1 MNDNNKEHKHC
12 GNHECGT
19 LFTELVAHFPYA
31 VFSVALSFI
40 GVALLNY
47 FSFGAAPETVRH
59 GSHVLFHTF
68 HFMHIVFAAAG
79 AMLTYFRYSKK
90 IIEGVVIGG
99 LSTIVF
105 CILSDVLFPYM
116 AGWLLGVHMHL
127 HICFVSELHNVLPFL
142 AIGMITGW
150 ILAQDASDSHT
161 GYSLNS
167 HFAHIFVSSFASIMY
182 MVSHGFTNWEN
193 YMGAIF
199 VLLIF
204 AVVVPCTMS
213 DVVVPLY
220 FARSGKR

>member
-1 MNDNNKEHKHC
+1 MKNNQAGHNHC
-12 GNHECGT
+12 TDHECGS
-19 LFTELVAHFPYA
+19 LSSELIAHFPYA

-47 FSFGAAPETVRH
+47 FSFGAAAETVKH

-90 IIEGVVIGG
+90 IIEGIIISS
-99 LSTIVF
+99 LSTMVF
-105 CILSDVLFPYM
+105 CILSDILLPYA
-116 AGWLLGVHMHL
+116 AGWILGVNMHL
-127 HICFVSELHNVLPFL
+127 HICFFSDWHNVVPFL
-142 AIGMITGW
+142 AIGMLTGW
-150 ILAQDASDSHT
+150 LLAQHGESSHSA
-161 GYSLNS
+161 YSLNS

-182 MVSHGFTNWEN
+182 MVSHGFSAWEQ

-199 VLLIF
+199 FLLIF

-220 FARSGKR
+220 FARSGKH